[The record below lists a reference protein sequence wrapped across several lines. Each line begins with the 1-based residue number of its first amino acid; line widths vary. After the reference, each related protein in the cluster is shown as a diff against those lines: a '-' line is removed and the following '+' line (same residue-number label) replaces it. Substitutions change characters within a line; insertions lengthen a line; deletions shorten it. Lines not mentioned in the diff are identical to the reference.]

1 MGKEKGHFL
10 SLAARTSQCHIF
22 KRVKSV
28 EIKNKRA
35 SFDYE
40 WLETFTAGLQ
50 LVGTEIKSIRQSKVS
65 LAEAY
70 AYMQDGEVFIRNMHI
85 AEYDHGNINNH
96 DPIRERK
103 LLLHKREIQK
113 IEKMLKVQG
122 NTIVPTK
129 LFISDNG
136 YAKLNIAIAKGKKT
150 HDKRDS
156 LKEKDAKREMN
167 RAKSG
172 RY

>member
-1 MGKEKGHFL
+1 MK
-10 SLAARTSQCHIF
+10 T
-22 KRVKSV
+22 V

-40 WLETFTAGLQ
+40 WIETFTAGLQ

-65 LAEAY
+65 LQESY
-70 AYMQDGEVFIRNMHI
+70 CYLNKGEVFVKSMHI

-103 LLLHKREIQK
+103 LLLHKREIAK
-113 IEKMLKVQG
+113 IEKMLKDQG
-122 NTIVPTK
+122 VTLVPTK
-129 LFISDNG
+129 LFISENG
-136 YAKLNIAIAKGKKT
+136 FAKLNIAVAKGKKT

-156 LKEKDAKREMN
+156 LKEKDAKREIS
-167 RAKSG
+167 RAKAG

>member
-1 MGKEKGHFL
+1 MK
-10 SLAARTSQCHIF
+10 T
-22 KRVKSV
+22 V

-40 WLETFTAGLQ
+40 WIETFTAGLQ

-65 LAEAY
+65 LQESY
-70 AYMQDGEVFIRNMHI
+70 CYVNRGEIFVKSMHI

-96 DPIRERK
+96 DPLRERK
-103 LLLHKREIQK
+103 LLLHKREIAK
-113 IEKMLKVQG
+113 IEKMLKDQG
-122 NTIVPTK
+122 ITLIPTK
-129 LFISDNG
+129 LFINENG
-136 YAKLNIAIAKGKKT
+136 FAKLNIAVAKGKKT

-156 LKEKDAKREMN
+156 LKEKDAKREIS
-167 RAKSG
+167 RAKAS